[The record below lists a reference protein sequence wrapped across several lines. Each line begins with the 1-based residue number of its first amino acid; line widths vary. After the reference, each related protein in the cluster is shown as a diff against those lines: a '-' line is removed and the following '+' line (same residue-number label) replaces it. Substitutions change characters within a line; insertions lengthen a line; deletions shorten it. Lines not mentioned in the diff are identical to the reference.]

1 MISYA
6 AASVRLFVF
15 LLWTAIALPPY
26 LVLVAAGYRR
36 YPAYCSA
43 YWRVVV
49 KLLGFQVVVRG
60 TPVAEGPALLV
71 ANHAS
76 YLDVVVLGALVP
88 TVFVAK
94 AEVAGWPVFGYL
106 ARIAKTAFIDR
117 RPNAA
122 ARERDRLGSR
132 IDEGV
137 LLLLFPEGTSN
148 DGNLVL
154 PFKSSFFAVAE
165 RPTADGRALP
175 VQPVS
180 VAYTRVDGFPM
191 GRALRPF
198 FAWYGDMTL
207 FGHLVGA
214 LGLGRPTVE
223 VQFHPPVTVGDF
235 GGSRKALC
243 NHCHDVVRYGVTA
256 ALAGRLPAA

>member
-6 AASVRLFVF
+6 AAITRLIGF
-15 LLWTAIALPPY
+15 LLWSAIAVPPY

-49 KLLGFQVVVRG
+49 KMLGFQLVVRG
-60 TPVAEGPALLV
+60 TPLDKGPGLLV

-76 YLDVVVLGALVP
+76 YLDVVILGALLP
-88 TVFVAK
+88 TIFVAK

-106 ARIAKTAFIDR
+106 ARIAKTAFIER
-117 RPNAA
+117 RPNAT
-122 ARERDRLGSR
+122 ARERDNLGNRLE
-132 IDEGV
+132 EGV
-137 LLLLFPEGTSN
+137 LLTLFPEGTSN
-148 DGNLVL
+148 DGNRVL

-165 RPTADGRALP
+165 RCAADGKPLQ

-180 VAYTRVDGFPM
+180 VAYTKVDGFPM

-207 FGHLVGA
+207 AGHLLGA
-214 LGLGRPTVE
+214 LGLGRATVE
-223 VQFHPPVTVGDF
+223 VQFHPPVTVDDF

-256 ALAGRLPAA
+256 ALAGRLG